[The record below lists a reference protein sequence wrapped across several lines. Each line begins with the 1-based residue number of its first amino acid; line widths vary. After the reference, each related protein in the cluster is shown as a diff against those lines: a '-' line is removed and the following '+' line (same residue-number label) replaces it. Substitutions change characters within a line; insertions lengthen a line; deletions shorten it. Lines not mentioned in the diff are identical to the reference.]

1 MAQVVSNQTY
11 TLESSTQLTRPHF
24 RTFLQPDTNVG
35 QTNATEYKE
44 KTHIDQLNV
53 PNVTGAPSYAVDC
66 CEHKKPGHNLTLSAK
81 KKGDNKIVDPI
92 TGFISTAGEV
102 LLNTGKFGMPSFG
115 KARVEPHTTIPQHV
129 HSVRVNPEAIDE
141 LK

>member
-1 MAQVVSNQTY
+1 MAQVVSNQAY
-11 TLESSTQLTRPHF
+11 TLESSAQLTRPHF

-35 QTNATEYKE
+35 HTDATEYKE

-66 CEHKKPGHNLTLSAK
+66 CDHKKPALNLTLSAK

-102 LLNTGKFGMPSFG
+102 YLNSNKFMSSFG
-115 KARVEPHTTIPQHV
+115 KARVGPHTTIPQHV